1 MGARYTTGKYSKQKE
16 SEIRYNIL
24 AALQELAT
32 FNGIDINTI
41 KETSPYCFAL
51 SGVTSQKIAQE
62 LKKLIES
69 GMVVKGTVRGRTVK
83 YMLRQTYLDLIDEGR
98 LDARE
103 FGYGDY
109 RDNQPKLQYDEEE
122 NEEESE
128 EICERIRLTITR
140 NRYEEMW

>member
-1 MGARYTTGKYSKQKE
+1 MGARYTAGKYSKQRE

-41 KETSPYCFAL
+41 KETPPYSLAL
-51 SGVTSQKIAQE
+51 NGVTTQKMAAE
-62 LKKLIES
+62 LKKLIDN

-83 YMLRQTYLDLIDEGR
+83 YMLRQTYKDLIEDGK
-98 LDARE
+98 LNARE

-109 RDNQPKLQYDEEE
+109 RDIPKVEVEEDDDEAV
-122 NEEESE
+122 SE
-128 EICERIRLTITR
+128 AICERIRLCATR
-140 NRYEEMW
+140 NKYEEMW